1 VIGDLSPTFKRVLTK
16 PFRCPSTSV
25 SIKSERCVPSTRHI
39 LSFRAAH
46 RFYVRSNVFTFSDHI
61 RQTEKVLKFFCEMLF
76 EHSTNCAAEDSPSPE
91 QSAAGA
97 KASDFLKLSIR
108 QLKGLYR
115 SRAAHSCSFE
125 GTFRMHKVQNVLNS
139 PLEETSTLDYPTKGA
154 RIGSLRPEAL
164 WTMIHPK
171 SQAPLPTFARSLLGL
186 LLVNMPASG
195 TRF

>member
-1 VIGDLSPTFKRVLTK
+1 MSVVYLLRSTCC
-16 PFRCPSTSV
+16 PF
-25 SIKSERCVPSTRHI
+25 VPHM
-39 LSFRAAH
+39 
-46 RFYVRSNVFTFSDHI
+46 RFYVRNNVFTFSHHI

-76 EHSTNCAAEDSPSPE
+76 EHSTNCVAEAGPSPE
-91 QSAAGA
+91 RSAAGA
-97 KASDFLKLSIR
+97 KVSDFLKLSIR

-139 PLEETSTLDYPTKGA
+139 PLEETSTLNYPTKGA
-154 RIGSLRPEAL
+154 RIGSLCPEAL

-171 SQAPLPTFARSLLGL
+171 SQAPLPTFARSLLGF